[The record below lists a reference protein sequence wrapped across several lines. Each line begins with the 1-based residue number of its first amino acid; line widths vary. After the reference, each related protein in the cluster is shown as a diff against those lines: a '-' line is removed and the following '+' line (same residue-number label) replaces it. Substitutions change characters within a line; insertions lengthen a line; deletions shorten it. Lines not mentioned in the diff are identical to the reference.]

1 MRLRKFDR
9 LSRSKSSN
17 VPIRSA
23 DLWSC
28 PNAGSSSAPLR
39 GSIAAA
45 AWLKTGSAS
54 TERPWHSYASHQ
66 LASCSENFAIRPEVS
81 GQTLRSRTPIQ
92 WRGPGYTRRWVRN
105 LSRRRSHA
113 SGQPISASQFQAGNR
128 GGVLSRLRT
137 QARND
142 RVYLQRR
149 HLLALHP
156 QL

>member
-23 DLWSC
+23 ALWSC
-28 PNAGSSSAPLR
+28 PNAVSSSAPLR

-66 LASCSENFAIRPEVS
+66 FASCSENFAIRPEVS
-81 GQTLRSRTPIQ
+81 GQTLRLDGRCIIVDADGRMFHPEQFDQLLRFDPKRT
-92 WRGPGYTRRWVRN
+92 G
-105 LSRRRSHA
+105 S
-113 SGQPISASQFQAGNR
+113 
-128 GGVLSRLRT
+128 
-137 QARND
+137 
-142 RVYLQRR
+142 
-149 HLLALHP
+149 
-156 QL
+156 

>member
-23 DLWSC
+23 ALWSC

-66 LASCSENFAIRPEVS
+66 FASCSENFAIRPEVS
-81 GQTLRSRTPIQ
+81 GQTLSDADDQNPVSLR
-92 WRGPGYTRRWVRN
+92 YV
-105 LSRRRSHA
+105 
-113 SGQPISASQFQAGNR
+113 F
-128 GGVLSRLRT
+128 GGLC
-137 QARND
+137 
-142 RVYLQRR
+142 
-149 HLLALHP
+149 
-156 QL
+156 

>member
-17 VPIRSA
+17 VPIGSA

-66 LASCSENFAIRPEVS
+66 FASCSENFAIRPEVS
-81 GQTLRSRTPIQ
+81 GQTLKTAFGGSQSNLQLCWRLADLDGRTLACWIE
-92 WRGPGYTRRWVRN
+92 
-105 LSRRRSHA
+105 
-113 SGQPISASQFQAGNR
+113 
-128 GGVLSRLRT
+128 RLR
-137 QARND
+137 
-142 RVYLQRR
+142 LE
-149 HLLALHP
+149 P
-156 QL
+156 QSGTIIA

>member
-23 DLWSC
+23 ALWSC
-28 PNAGSSSAPLR
+28 PNAVSSSAPLR

-66 LASCSENFAIRPEVS
+66 FASCSENFAIRPEVS
-81 GQTLRSRTPIQ
+81 GQTLRLMPRT
-92 WRGPGYTRRWVRN
+92 
-105 LSRRRSHA
+105 
-113 SGQPISASQFQAGNR
+113 
-128 GGVLSRLRT
+128 
-137 QARND
+137 
-142 RVYLQRR
+142 R
-149 HLLALHP
+149 HLNKSAPPTGQHAQKDAIMPATLDLVAHRKRDELKNNSGESTSM
-156 QL
+156 

>member
-23 DLWSC
+23 ALWSC

-66 LASCSENFAIRPEVS
+66 FASCSENFAIRPEVS
-81 GQTLRSRTPIQ
+81 GQTLRVFGTLYFLDGVMGVFTGS
-92 WRGPGYTRRWVRN
+92 GYLDLSIFIDGIRN
-105 LSRRRSHA
+105 VSTTVKILSSV
-113 SGQPISASQFQAGNR
+113 P
-128 GGVLSRLRT
+128 
-137 QARND
+137 
-142 RVYLQRR
+142 
-149 HLLALHP
+149 HLGLGAIGIAVGWS
-156 QL
+156 